1 MKKITLFIA
10 LWAMST
16 FMLHAQNVT
25 FEAILFEEETNE
37 PLIGATVLFEET
49 GQGNVS
55 DIEGKVVIENVP
67 EGEHEINISFLGFQ
81 TIDTILNISTTNST
95 FTFYLHEA
103 NEDLEEIVVR
113 ATRSTR
119 TIKNLPTRV
128 EFIGLEELG
137 EKAIM
142 NSANIYLISIERKH
156 RNTDTANLFK

>member
-1 MKKITLFIA
+1 MKKLTLFIA
-10 LWAMST
+10 LWAMPT
-16 FMLHAQNVT
+16 FMLFAQNIT
-25 FEAILFEEETNE
+25 FEAILLEEETNE

-55 DIEGKVVIENVP
+55 DIEGKVIIENVP
-67 EGEHEINISFLGFQ
+67 VGEHEINISFLGFE
-81 TIDTILNISTTNST
+81 TIDTILNISANNSS
-95 FTFYLHEA
+95 FTFFLHEA

-119 TIKNLPTRV
+119 TIRNLPTRV

-142 NSANIYLISIERKH
+142 NSANI
-156 RNTDTANLFK
+156 

>member
-1 MKKITLFIA
+1 MKKIILFIA

-55 DIEGKVVIENVP
+55 DIEGKAVIENVP

-142 NSANIYLISIERKH
+142 NSANI
-156 RNTDTANLFK
+156 